1 MNEWMQ
7 VYVYLLREK
16 EKDKNVKIFTKLLD
30 MIISKGMTIVG
41 EEEALTFCYINLYM
55 NEITWMVS
63 K

>member
-1 MNEWMQ
+1 MNASIC
-7 VYVYLLREK
+7 VFTEK

-30 MIISKGMTIVG
+30 MIISKGMAIVG